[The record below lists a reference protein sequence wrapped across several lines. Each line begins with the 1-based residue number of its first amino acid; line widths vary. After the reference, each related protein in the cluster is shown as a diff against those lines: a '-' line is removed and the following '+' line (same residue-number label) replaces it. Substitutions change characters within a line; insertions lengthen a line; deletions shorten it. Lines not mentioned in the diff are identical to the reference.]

1 MSLQNPNLL
10 EKIGWRIEALAYDA
24 VSGLLR
30 ALPVDTASA
39 FGGWLFRRVGPLTP
53 SHRTASDNLK
63 LAFPEMGE
71 EERERLLAEQWDSVA
86 RAFAE

>member
-30 ALPVDTASA
+30 ALPALPRAIASRYRA
-39 FGGWLFRRVGPLTP
+39 GRRAALSAPAIAAALEHPLPAT
-53 SHRTASDNLK
+53 S
-63 LAFPEMGE
+63 G
-71 EERERLLAEQWDSVA
+71 
-86 RAFAE
+86 